1 MVDIFLF
8 SALLRALRP
17 GTRLLLIGD
26 ADQLPPVGA
35 GDVFGDLIKC
45 RSFVVVRLD
54 EIFRQGKDSR
64 IITGAHL
71 INHGQMPP
79 LDNKGKDFFFMPR
92 KTGAE
97 VQSLLSELCR
107 TRLPK
112 AYGFDALSDIQI
124 ICPSRKGEA
133 GTGAINALMRELFN
147 PPSPQKKEYTSHNTV
162 FREGDKIMQIHNNYD
177 IEWHTAD
184 GREGSGIFNGDIGFI
199 ESIDTENQAVCFR
212 FDDDRHASCD
222 LAAFEDIEHAYAI
235 TVHKSQGSEYR
246 AVLLPLLDCPR
257 GLMTRNMLYT
267 AVTRAKSLVILV
279 GKQAIISD
287 MIENNV
293 RQNKYTGL
301 SNMLKPV
308 YVYPAYKM
316 QEGLRSNDEQPQPGN
331 A

>member
-1 MVDIFLF
+1 MFEKTLAYFCAPALAGIKPSNLVSLQKAEIPDVHAQVMRFNETF
-8 SALLRALRP
+8 S
-17 GTRLLLIGD
+17 GIGIC
-26 ADQLPPVGA
+26 A
-35 GDVFGDLIKC
+35 
-45 RSFVVVRLD
+45 

-97 VQSLLSELCR
+97 VQALLSELCR

-147 PPSPQKKEYTSHNTV
+147 PPSPHKKEYTAHNTV

-212 FDDDRHASCD
+212 FDDD
-222 LAAFEDIEHAYAI
+222 
-235 TVHKSQGSEYR
+235 
-246 AVLLPLLDCPR
+246 LLPLLDCPR

-267 AVTRAKSLVILV
+267 AITRAKSLVILI
-279 GKQAIISD
+279 GKQTIMSD

-308 YVYPAYKM
+308 YVYPEYKM
-316 QEGLRSNDEQPQPGN
+316 QEGLRPNDEQPQPDN
-331 A
+331 ASGEPAENA